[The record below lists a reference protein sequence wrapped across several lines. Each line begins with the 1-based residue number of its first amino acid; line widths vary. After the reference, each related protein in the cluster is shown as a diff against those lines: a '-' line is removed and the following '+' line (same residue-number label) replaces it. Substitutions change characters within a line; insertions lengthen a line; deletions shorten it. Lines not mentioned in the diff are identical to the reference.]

1 MRKNK
6 ELALS
11 LIFDK
16 IRKDKQITYLD
27 IQQLTG
33 YSKRQLI
40 RLSKKLINEKDMDD
54 ILHHANEGRIPV
66 NKASN
71 NEIEFICE
79 FKTPYPNITISQFM
93 DIYNEDVI
101 NNPDYKDIVMKLNLK
116 HRNKSFFKFSLKNK
130 VGNLLLKEK
139 LKELVVNIII
149 LEILPLKEDY

>member
-79 FKTPYPNITISQFM
+79 FKTPYHNITI
-93 DIYNEDVI
+93 YG
-101 NNPDYKDIVMKLNLK
+101 YL
-116 HRNKSFFKFSLKNK
+116 
-130 VGNLLLKEK
+130 
-139 LKELVVNIII
+139 
-149 LEILPLKEDY
+149 